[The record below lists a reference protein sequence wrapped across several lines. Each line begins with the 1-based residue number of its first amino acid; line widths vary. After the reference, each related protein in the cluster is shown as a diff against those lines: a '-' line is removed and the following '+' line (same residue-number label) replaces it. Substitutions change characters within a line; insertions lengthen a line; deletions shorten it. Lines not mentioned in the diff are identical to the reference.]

1 MSRLTISKLRSYW
14 SNMRAA
20 LVKIEGRSS
29 SPDFKAQ
36 LQDLLKSTA
45 VDKPLDQYII
55 LDKAEFTAP
64 KLTGLLLDL
73 GITPDVI
80 KARVLED
87 GLVNSRVIEGGFM
100 IDANSEFTEDNMVQ
114 LIKVLLFKDYEGDSN
129 S

>member
-1 MSRLTISKLRSYW
+1 MSRLTISQLRKHW
-14 SNMRAA
+14 SSMRSA
-20 LVKIEGRSS
+20 LVRIQQRSQ
-29 SPDFKAQ
+29 SPDFVAQ
-36 LQDLLKSTA
+36 LDSLLRSVA
-45 VDKPLDQYII
+45 LDKPLDQYII
-55 LDKAEFTAP
+55 LEKAEFPAP
-64 KLTGLLLDL
+64 KLIGLLLDL

-87 GLVNSRVIEGGFM
+87 GLVNSRVLEGGFM